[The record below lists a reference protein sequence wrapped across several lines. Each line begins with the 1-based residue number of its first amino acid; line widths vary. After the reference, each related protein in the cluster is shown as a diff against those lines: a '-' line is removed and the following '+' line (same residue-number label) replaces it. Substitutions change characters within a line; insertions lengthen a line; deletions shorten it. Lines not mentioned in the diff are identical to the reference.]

1 MFYVHFN
8 FFHLLSIVNIKYIIV
23 IMLIRGEYMTYC
35 KKCGSENTNGAT
47 FCKKCGESI
56 DSVEIKKTSRT
67 VELVLGILGG
77 IFGLLGGVFA
87 LMFSAFAP
95 SVGSLGASAVI
106 ASIVGLIGSAY
117 VLRNAKWGGIILLV
131 SAVWLLISI
140 SLFGVLGAVL
150 LSLAG
155 LLAVLRK

>member
-1 MFYVHFN
+1 
-8 FFHLLSIVNIKYIIV
+8 
-23 IMLIRGEYMTYC
+23 MTYC
-35 KKCGSENTNGAT
+35 QKCGTENADSEM
-47 FCKKCGESI
+47 FCKKCGAS
-56 DSVEIKKTSRT
+56 SKTVELKKTSRT
-67 VELVLGILGG
+67 VELVLGIIGG

-95 SVGSLGASAVI
+95 SVGSLGVSAVL
-106 ASIVGLIGSAY
+106 ASIVGIVGAAY
-117 VLRNAKWGGIILLV
+117 VMQNPKWGGIILIV

-150 LSLAG
+150 LGLAG

>member
-1 MFYVHFN
+1 M
-8 FFHLLSIVNIKYIIV
+8 I
-23 IMLIRGEYMTYC
+23 YC
-35 KKCGSENTNGAT
+35 QKCGTENNDSANV
-47 FCKKCGESI
+47 CKNCGEVTNK
-56 DSVEIKKTSRT
+56 VELKKTSRT
-67 VELVLGILGG
+67 VELVLGIIGG

-95 SVGSLGASAVI
+95 SVGGLGASAVL
-106 ASIVGLIGSAY
+106 ASIVGIVGAAY
-117 VLRNAKWGGIILLV
+117 VMQNAKWGGIILIL

-150 LSLAG
+150 LGLAG

>member
-1 MFYVHFN
+1 M
-8 FFHLLSIVNIKYIIV
+8 I
-23 IMLIRGEYMTYC
+23 YC
-35 KKCGSENTNGAT
+35 QKCGTENVDSAT
-47 FCKKCGESI
+47 FCKKCGESNKT
-56 DSVEIKKTSRT
+56 VELKKTSRT
-67 VELVLGILGG
+67 VELVLGIIGG

-95 SVGSLGASAVI
+95 SVGTLGVSAVL
-106 ASIVGLIGSAY
+106 ASIVGIVGAAY
-117 VLRNAKWGGIILLV
+117 VMQNAKLGGIILIV

-150 LSLAG
+150 LGLAG